1 MDQDDIEGIIAD
13 IMYIVRKM
21 DKSRL
26 IRLLRYATRLM

>member
-21 DKSRL
+21 DKIRL
-26 IRLLRYATRLM
+26 IRLLRYATRLL